1 SAFGDLR
8 QHPQRGCVTPS
19 KISVV
24 GLTIG
29 MVCIYSAIEY
39 FTARLPDW
47 FSLNP
52 GYGKNFIR
60 REEHTGMR
68 LGCGNDACNRDRCSY
83 ATVPSQARMPL
94 CRENAA
100 FRFGDTESITGH
112 ALRRP

>member
-1 SAFGDLR
+1 MESAFGDLR

-60 REEHTGMR
+60 REEHTG
-68 LGCGNDACNRDRCSY
+68 SY